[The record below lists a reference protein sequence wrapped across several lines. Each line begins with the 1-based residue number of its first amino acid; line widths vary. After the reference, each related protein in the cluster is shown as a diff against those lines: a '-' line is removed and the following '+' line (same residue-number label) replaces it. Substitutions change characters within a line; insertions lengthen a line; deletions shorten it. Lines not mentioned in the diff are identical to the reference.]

1 MLLYERTSNVEHDSG
16 LIFENRPKNGHFR
29 PFFVW
34 QFWPILRLGFEH
46 SFFYP
51 SKCVPIVC
59 TWRFFQMCPHSLHL
73 AILNFKNFEILN
85 SDLAKILKFWIRTT
99 WSHFLIWKFVKSTY
113 KVYSS
118 GKKKNDFYKKASPC
132 NTASTGKST
141 TATAKAFEP
150 LKLNDQYVRP
160 PAQAQLKFRTFWWSH
175 KFHNYA
181 NSYIAFNVAH

>member
-73 AILNFKNFEILN
+73 AILNFNYHLN
-85 SDLAKILKFWIRTT
+85 CVLFFSYNKFNLTMSSSISPVQDL
-99 WSHFLIWKFVKSTY
+99 
-113 KVYSS
+113 
-118 GKKKNDFYKKASPC
+118 C
-132 NTASTGKST
+132 NTIMYHFYEEEWHWEEKKRAVQVYFTYILLVTHCNQHNFSSHLVHWYCHC
-141 TATAKAFEP
+141 ATLLRRIFCHE
-150 LKLNDQYVRP
+150 
-160 PAQAQLKFRTFWWSH
+160 WS
-175 KFHNYA
+175 
-181 NSYIAFNVAH
+181 